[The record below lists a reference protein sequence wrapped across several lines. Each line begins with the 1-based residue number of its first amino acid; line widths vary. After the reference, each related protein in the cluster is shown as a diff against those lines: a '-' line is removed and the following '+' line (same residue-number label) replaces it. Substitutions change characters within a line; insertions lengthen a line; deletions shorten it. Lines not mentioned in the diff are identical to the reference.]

1 MSIIQYSSI
10 TGSEM
15 RVKNEIF
22 TACITN
28 VFTPTFLTQ
37 LKNRKMESELF
48 SSVENTTR
56 NLTKTKKT
64 LIRPVSKAPRYIQ
77 FALTSIHER
86 HISLLRHI
94 SKFPVFFLVR
104 LVS

>member
-1 MSIIQYSSI
+1 
-10 TGSEM
+10 M

-28 VFTPTFLTQ
+28 VSTPTFFTQ
-37 LKNRKMESELF
+37 LRNGKMERELF

-56 NLTKTKKT
+56 NLTKKEKT
-64 LIRPVSKAPRYIQ
+64 LIRPVSKALRYIQ

-94 SKFPVFFLVR
+94 SRFPAFFFFSVTNL
-104 LVS
+104 